1 MNRTAGSK
9 IQKIEEFRVVK
20 SQEAMATPESSRKS
34 FAYPSN
40 VSRSLNLTSLARSSS
55 NLELYSCS
63 AFWMVEECVGMRLA
77 YAARYSQPNRDAAE
91 KILNCQAGDEKQGGG
106 AIVGSSVGFCV
117 AAVRLPEIVEKRQ
130 AQAGIY
136 IFADQ
141 AAGGGIRM
149 VA

>member
-1 MNRTAGSK
+1 
-9 IQKIEEFRVVK
+9 
-20 SQEAMATPESSRKS
+20 
-34 FAYPSN
+34 
-40 VSRSLNLTSLARSSS
+40 
-55 NLELYSCS
+55 
-63 AFWMVEECVGMRLA
+63 MRLA

-106 AIVGSSVGFCV
+106 AIAGSSVGFCV

-141 AAGGGIRM
+141 VTARGIRM